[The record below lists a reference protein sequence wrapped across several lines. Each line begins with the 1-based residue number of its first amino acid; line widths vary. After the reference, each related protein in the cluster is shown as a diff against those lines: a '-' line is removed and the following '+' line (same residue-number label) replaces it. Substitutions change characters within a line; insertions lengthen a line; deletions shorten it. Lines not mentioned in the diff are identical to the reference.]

1 MKRVLHLSAV
11 QRAVRAKVCGG
22 CAKRSRDGDAG
33 GEVGTERPRACEA
46 GCGLFQDLP
55 RLWDLAVRIDP
66 MVGRFEPAMSRAVR
80 EAQGVAPGSAAAGAA
95 PLCGSGRAMI
105 DALRELSGK

>member
-11 QRAVRAKVCGG
+11 QGAVRAKVCARCERRTRHGE
-22 CAKRSRDGDAG
+22 AG
-33 GEVGTERPRACEA
+33 GHAGAESPRACEA
-46 GCGLFQDLP
+46 GCALFQSLP

-66 MVGRFEPAMSRAVR
+66 MVGRFEPAMARAIR
-80 EAQGVAPGSAAAGAA
+80 EAQGTSTGGAA
-95 PLCGSGRAMI
+95 KALDGSGRAMA